1 MILALAQRWLEGSIR
16 GLGQVGLFSFEAVHS
31 LLTRKSSWR
40 DLVYQLH
47 FIGVKSQSVVLI
59 TGAFTG
65 MVLCA
70 QTYFQFHKVKM
81 DTATLAVVSV
91 SMCSEL
97 GPVLTALMV
106 VGRVGAAMAA
116 ELGTMRVTEQIDAL
130 RTLATHP
137 TDYLVVPRLVATLI
151 ALPLLT
157 AEAIVVGIA
166 ASYVVGVYLLKID
179 ATYAWAN
186 MIKYSYAQDVVTGLT
201 KAFIFG
207 GITAMI
213 SCYKGMNCGQGAE
226 GVGRAT
232 TEAVVYASI
241 SILISNFFLTLLL
254 TRLLA

>member
-1 MILALAQRWLEGSIR
+1 MNGFMAHRAFGWLEGLGRIGLFAVEAAQSLFSRRVDWR
-16 GLGQVGLFSFEAVHS
+16 GLS
-31 LLTRKSSWR
+31 
-40 DLVYQLH
+40 YQLY

-70 QTYFQFHKVKM
+70 QTYFQFHKVRM
-81 DTATLAVVSV
+81 DTGTLALVSV

-137 TDYLVVPRLVATLI
+137 TDFLVVPRLLATVI
-151 ALPLLT
+151 TLPLLT

-166 ASYVVGVYLLKID
+166 AGYVVGVSLLHI
-179 ATYAWAN
+179 
-186 MIKYSYAQDVVTGLT
+186 
-201 KAFIFG
+201 
-207 GITAMI
+207 
-213 SCYKGMNCGQGAE
+213 
-226 GVGRAT
+226 
-232 TEAVVYASI
+232 
-241 SILISNFFLTLLL
+241 
-254 TRLLA
+254 